1 MSTLAES
8 LVTVRLELRRVVE
21 AIVPSRLGKS
31 FRWLLASSWVTNI
44 GDGLEI
50 AAGPLLIASQ
60 TRSPQLVAMALLL
73 QRLPFFLFGLYAGVL
88 ADRLDRR
95 RLVVVVNL
103 LRAVVLTGLA
113 ITIWTGRVD
122 VTIVLVSVFLLGL
135 AETFADTTTSTLLPM
150 MVGKADLGI
159 ANARIMAGTLT
170 ANQLVGPPLGAALFA
185 AGMVLPFATQ
195 AACVALG
202 ALLVSR
208 IVATPSTRRAERSHV
223 RRDVAEGLHWLWGHP
238 PMRTLAITITFFNI
252 TFGAAWSV
260 LVLLAIERLG
270 TGEVGYGLLLTS
282 LALGGVLGTVSYGW
296 LERHF
301 SLADMMRV
309 GLLIETATHL
319 VLATTTTAWV
329 AMVALFAFGVHAFVW
344 TTTSTTVRQRAV
356 PNEFQGRVAS
366 VYLMGVFGGL
376 VAGAALGG
384 VIAGR
389 WGVTGPFWFAFVG
402 SGVILAL
409 IWRELE
415 HITHTEA
422 VD

>member
-1 MSTLAES
+1 
-8 LVTVRLELRRVVE
+8 VRRVVE
-21 AIVPSRLGKS
+21 AIVPARLGRS
-31 FRWLLASSWVTNI
+31 FRWLLGSSWVTNL

-60 TRSPQLVAMALLL
+60 TRDPRLVAMALLL

-103 LRAVVLTGLA
+103 LRAAVLVGLSVTIGTG
-113 ITIWTGRVD
+113 GVD
-122 VTIVLVSVFLLGL
+122 VVIVLVTVFLLGL

-150 MVGKADLGI
+150 MVDKTDLGV

-185 AGMVLPFATQ
+185 AGMVFPFAVQ

-208 IVATPSTRRAERSHV
+208 IVATPAPAKIDRSHV
-223 RRDVAEGLHWLWGHP
+223 RRDVVEGLRWLWGHP

-270 TGEVGYGLLLTS
+270 TGEVGYGLMLTA

-296 LERHF
+296 LERRF
-301 SLADMMRV
+301 SLADMMRA
-309 GLLIETATHL
+309 GLIIETITHL
-319 VLATTTTAWV
+319 VLATTTTPWV
-329 AMVALFAFGVHAFVW
+329 AMAALFAFGVHAFVW
-344 TTTSTTVRQRAV
+344 TTTSTTVRQRSV

-376 VAGAALGG
+376 VVGAALGG
-384 VIAGR
+384 VIAAR
-389 WGVTGPFWFAFVG
+389 WGVTAPFWFAFVG

-409 IWRELE
+409 IWRQLGQIA
-415 HITHTEA
+415 HSGDTQTTMRRA
-422 VD
+422 G